1 MVLYEILVFIIF
13 YDLNALEALERYRNL
28 QFHIILYVIW
38 VGVLFQTNEDNP
50 NNLHH
55 HHVLILF
62 FLIILVIFLTTI

>member
-38 VGVLFQTNEDNP
+38 VGVLFQTNEDNS

>member
-1 MVLYEILVFIIF
+1 MVLYKILVFIIF

-62 FLIILVIFLTTI
+62 FLIILVILLTTI